1 MKIRI
6 IKKLAK
12 QGRLNTPK
20 LSNWFNVAYKH
31 NKSIRRAIMRGAYIN
46 GHMNIVT
53 KMMLHDINKDSNNK
67 WTLIE
72 P

>member
-20 LSNWFNVAYKH
+20 LSKWFNVSYKH

-46 GHMNIVT
+46 GHMNLVT
-53 KMMLHDINKDSNNK
+53 KMMMHDIHKDAKIN